1 MRVLVT
7 VPANKDSEAGVMPSK
22 EILEEMGK
30 FNEELVKA
38 GVMLAGE
45 GLHPTSRAKR
55 VQFGGGKAT
64 VLDGPFTESK
74 ELIAGFWI
82 WQVRSLDEAIAWI
95 KKSPFMK
102 SGEAIT
108 FRPIFEAED
117 FGEAF
122 TPELRESEE
131 RLRQKMAASRAKPP
145 SRG

>member
-7 VPANKDSEAGVMPSK
+7 VPANHDSEAGVMPGK
-22 EILEEMGK
+22 EILEPMGK

-38 GVMLAGE
+38 GVMLMGE

-64 VLDGPFTESK
+64 VLDGPFAESK

-82 WQVRSLDEAIAWI
+82 WQVRSLDEAVAWI
-95 KKSPFMK
+95 QKSPFMK

-117 FGEAF
+117 FGEAL
-122 TPELRESEE
+122 TPEMRDYEE
-131 RLRQKMAASRAKPP
+131 RLRKVAAERLAREARPA
-145 SRG
+145 

>member
-7 VPANKDSEAGVMPSK
+7 VPANKDSEAGVMPK
-22 EILEEMGK
+22 REELLEMGK

-38 GVMLAGE
+38 GVMLMGE

-64 VLDGPFTESK
+64 VLDGPFAESK

-82 WQVRSLDEAIAWI
+82 WQVRSLDEAVAWI

-102 SGEAIT
+102 SAEAIT

-117 FGEAF
+117 FGVAL
-122 TPELRESEE
+122 TPDMRAYEE
-131 RLRQKMAASRAKPP
+131 RLRKLAAERQARA
-145 SRG
+145 SARE